1 MGAGLLA
8 GRGWVHFWQIHSF
21 PLNVTRS
28 PAGNGCLQT
37 NTKQI
42 EHQTRA
48 LTDLVCAPQSSQMY
62 SKPLKQDLD
71 HQRTQLLQLAQ
82 QEGFTADRLVKS
94 SHT

>member
-37 NTKQI
+37 NRKQT
-42 EHQTRA
+42 EHQIQER
-48 LTDLVCAPQSSQMY
+48 TDTGCASQSLQIY
-62 SKPLKQDLD
+62 SNPLKQDLD
-71 HQRTQLLQLAQ
+71 HPWRELFKVAQKLLKA
-82 QEGFTADRLVKS
+82 G
-94 SHT
+94 